1 MKKLFV
7 ELDEIKD
14 LSLRIVDR
22 LVEENIIP
30 NCIDTDDDTEFLVQ
44 DIIRELLC
52 QKFNIQN
59 D

>member
-30 NCIDTDDDTEFLVQ
+30 NCTDTDDDTEFLVQ